1 LYQTVFDIS
10 ESVPWRAMAFVS
22 AGAFMMIVG
31 YVMWLFANDRA
42 PRWLNEIVE
51 QMPRRKPMSKRSL
64 QRFAIGFMGMS
75 LLWVLLAGTGIV
87 GSWLSY
93 RRALASGAHEVV
105 EGIVENFAPMP
116 HGGHKR
122 ESFTVNGVRF
132 SYSDYNVTPAFNRS
146 RSHGGPIREGL
157 AVRVSYVAEE
167 PHHPIL
173 KLEIPASEPATSDH
187 DESIERPA
195 LPFLLFFSLMVAFGA
210 AISWLLFFNKNTSL
224 KRRLLPVLVVLGS
237 LVFVFY
243 GLDAGAPPLFV
254 ALIVPIMLLNLWIT
268 RFCDACGA
276 TVISQKLWQR
286 PRECTKCGQA
296 LGSN

>member
-10 ESVPWRAMAFVS
+10 EIVPWRALAFVS
-22 AGAFMMIVG
+22 AGVFMAIVG
-31 YVMWLFANDRA
+31 YFMWLFANDRA
-42 PRWLNEIVE
+42 PRWLDEIVE

-64 QRFAIGFMGMS
+64 GRFAVLFIAFS
-75 LLWVLLAGTGIV
+75 LVWVVLAATGIV

-105 EGIVENFAPMP
+105 EGVVENFDPMP
-116 HGGHKR
+116 HEGHKH

-157 AVRVSYVAEE
+157 LVRISYLAEE

-195 LPFLLFFSLMVAFGA
+195 LPFWLFFALMLAFAGA
-210 AISWLLFFNKNTSL
+210 ITWLLFLNRNASL
-224 KRRLLPVLVVLGS
+224 KRRLLPVLLILGS
-237 LVFVFY
+237 LVFIFY
-243 GLDAGAPPLFV
+243 SLDTGAPPLFV
-254 ALIVPIMLLNLWIT
+254 ALIVPIMLLNLWVT

-286 PRECTKCGQA
+286 PRKCTKCGQP
-296 LGSN
+296 LGSG